1 MSFSDVFRQ
10 LDRED
15 LQLQI
20 YQKTSMDVQR
30 ALRARKRNLQDFMAL
45 ISPAAEPFLE
55 EMARE
60 SYRLTRQRFGRTIQL
75 YIPLYLSNKCH
86 NICTYCGF
94 SLNNPVR
101 RITLSPEQL
110 HREARAIRKMGFE
123 HVLLLTGEAP
133 GTVGMPYFREAIPLM
148 KGYFAHV
155 SLEVQPL
162 DQHEYEELISLGT
175 DAVMIYQ
182 ETYCQSAYARYHLRG
197 NKQDFL
203 YRLETADRLG
213 KAGIKK
219 IGIGPLIGLENWRT
233 DAFFTTV
240 HLDYL
245 QRHYWRT
252 RYSISFPR
260 LRPCE
265 GEEQPCSPMNERQLV
280 QLICAW
286 RIFAPEVE
294 LSLSTRESPGFRD
307 HAVNLGITSMSAASS
322 TRPGGYADPQ
332 QRALE
337 QFAIDD
343 NRSVTEVVAMIKAS
357 NLEVVWKDHELR
369 IEKPLIES

>member
-1 MSFSDVFRQ
+1 MSFTDVFHR
-10 LDRED
+10 LDWGD
-15 LQLQI
+15 LNLQI
-20 YQKTSMDVQR
+20 HEKKSADVQR

-55 EMARE
+55 SMAQE
-60 SYRLTRQRFGRTIQL
+60 SFRLTRQRFGKTIQL
-75 YIPLYLSNKCH
+75 YIPLYLSNQCH

-94 SLNNPVR
+94 SLDNHIR
-101 RITLSPEQL
+101 RITLSQEQI
-110 HREARAIRKMGFE
+110 HREAQAIRMMGFE

-133 GTVGMPYFREAIPLM
+133 GSVGMPYFRKALPLL
-148 KGYFAHV
+148 KGYFAHI
-155 SLEVQPL
+155 SMEVQPL
-162 DQHEYEELISLGT
+162 DQLDYEELINLGM

-182 ETYCQSAYARYHLRG
+182 ETYHQSAYAHYHLRG
-197 NKQDFL
+197 NKQDFF

-213 KAGIKK
+213 RAGVKK
-219 IGIGPLIGLENWRT
+219 IGLGSLIGLENWRT
-233 DAFFTTV
+233 DLFYTAA

-245 QRHYWRT
+245 QRNYWKT

-265 GEEQPCSPMNERQLV
+265 GEQQPRSLMNDQQLV

-286 RIFAPEVE
+286 RLFAPEVE
-294 LSLSTRESPGFRD
+294 LSLSTRESPSFRN
-307 HAVNLGITSMSAASS
+307 HVVNLGITSMSAASS
-322 TRPGGYADPQ
+322 TQPGGYADSKQ
-332 QRALE
+332 QALE

-343 NRSVTEVVAMIKAS
+343 NRSAAKVAAMIKDN

-369 IEKPLIES
+369 AHLA

>member
-1 MSFSDVFRQ
+1 MSFSDVFRL
-10 LDRED
+10 LDWED
-15 LQLQI
+15 LKLQI

-55 EMARE
+55 EMAQE
-60 SYRLTRQRFGRTIQL
+60 SYRLTRQRFGKTVQL

-94 SLNNPVR
+94 SLDNHIR
-101 RITLSPEQL
+101 RVTLSQDQL
-110 HREARAIRKMGFE
+110 HREAQAIRKMGFE

-133 GTVGMPYFREAIPLM
+133 GSVGMPYFRETLPLL
-148 KGYFAHV
+148 KDYFAHL
-155 SLEVQPL
+155 SMEVQPL
-162 DQHEYEELISLGT
+162 DQHEYEELIGLGM

-182 ETYCQSAYARYHLRG
+182 ETYHQSAYAQYHLRG
-197 NKQDFL
+197 NKQDFF

-213 KAGIKK
+213 RAGVKK
-219 IGIGPLIGLENWRT
+219 IGIGSLIGLENWRT
-233 DAFFTTV
+233 DVFYTAA

-245 QRHYWRT
+245 QRRYWQT

-265 GEEQPCSPMNERQLV
+265 GEQQPRSLMNDRQLV

-286 RIFAPEVE
+286 RLFAPEVE
-294 LSLSTRESPGFRD
+294 LSLSTRESPVFRN
-307 HAVNLGITSMSAASS
+307 HVVNLGITTMSAASS
-322 TRPGGYADPQ
+322 TQPGGYADPEQ
-332 QRALE
+332 NALE

-343 NRSVTEVVAMIKAS
+343 NRSASEVAAMIKAN

-369 IEKPLIES
+369 TH